1 MASTAT
7 TTELAESFHQFVAA
21 TQVMGRAF
29 PEADQR
35 ERPGMTISWPN
46 IPFRPY
52 NQIIITD
59 RITDARVLR
68 LRVREGAAYL
78 RAREVGG
85 LLIVC
90 LDYLE
95 GTARACL
102 GSVLSHARLAATAR
116 MEGMAG
122 EVPPFAVPAHHALR
136 FVRITERGDAASAEV
151 RGDWAALKCAAY
163 DYPLAWGR
171 SLSEARSLWRG
182 EAVGFVA
189 YEGDRP
195 VTTATALIIDDC
207 LYLSGVATAPDARG
221 KGYAEAVV
229 RRTLHTA
236 YELTGLCRTVLHT
249 TAAGRSLY
257 ERLGYHTTN
266 STFLGCSLVTSPAM
280 PALSPPPR

>member
-21 TQVMGRAF
+21 TQAMGRAF

-46 IPFRPY
+46 IQFRPY
-52 NQIIITD
+52 NQIILTD

-68 LRVREGAAYL
+68 LRVREAATYI
-78 RAREVGG
+78 RTREVGG

-95 GTARACL
+95 GSARACL
-102 GSVLSHARLAATAR
+102 GSVLSHARFAATAD

-122 EVPPFAVPAHHALR
+122 EVPPFAVPAHHTLR
-136 FVRITERGDAASAEV
+136 FVRITDRTDARGAEV
-151 RGDWAALKCAAY
+151 RSEWAALKCVAY

-171 SLSEARSLWRG
+171 ALGEARSLWRG
-182 EAVGFVA
+182 DAVGFVA

-195 VTTATALIIDDC
+195 VSTATALILDDC

-229 RRTLHTA
+229 RRTLQTA
-236 YELTGLCRTVLHT
+236 YELTGIRRTVLHT

-266 STFLGCSLVTSPAM
+266 STFLGCTLITSPAM
-280 PALSPPPR
+280 PAVSPPPR